1 MYFFLSLIIKKIEN
15 QLTDRVRGEKEILE
29 NVPVALLLNFS
40 PFLIIS
46 QMKKEKK
53 YGFFARLLQALAKGV
68 SAYLCYW
75 D

>member
-1 MYFFLSLIIKKIEN
+1 MKCKHLHEIKKIEN
-15 QLTDRVRGEKEILE
+15 QLTDRVRGEKKILE
-29 NVPVALLLNFS
+29 NVPVALLLNFC